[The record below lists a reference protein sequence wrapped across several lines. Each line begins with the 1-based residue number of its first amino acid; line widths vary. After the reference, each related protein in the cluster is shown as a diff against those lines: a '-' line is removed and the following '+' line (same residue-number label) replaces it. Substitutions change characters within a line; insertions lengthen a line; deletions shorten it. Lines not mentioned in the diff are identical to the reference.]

1 MATFLFSEIIFGPI
15 RSRRLGI
22 SLGINLLP
30 DNNKWCNFDCIYCEC
45 GWNDQNPAQTKH
57 LPSRGAVRKALEKK
71 LLEMT
76 QRGEI
81 PDVITFAGNG
91 EPTMHHEFA
100 AIVDDTLALRDK
112 YVPSAKVSVLSN
124 GSMIDRRSVI
134 EALKRVDNN
143 ILKFDSAI
151 METVRAVNQPVKEI
165 DPDAFAEQM
174 KVFEGKQI
182 IQTMFLRGSWKGSA
196 YDNTQPRELDAW
208 EAWIVKVRPAS
219 VMIYSL
225 DRDTPADGLQKISAA
240 ELEEIAIR
248 IRRHGIP
255 VSVAS

>member
-45 GWNDQNPAQTKH
+45 GWNNQNPALPKH

-76 QRGEI
+76 EKGEI

-100 AIVDDTLALRDK
+100 GIVDDTLALRDK

-143 ILKFDSAI
+143 ILKFDSAL
-151 METVRAVNQPVKEI
+151 MDTVRAVNQPVKEV
-165 DPDAFAEQM
+165 DPETLAEQM

-182 IQTMFLRGSWKGSA
+182 IQTMFLRGSWRGRI
-196 YDNTQPRELDAW
+196 YDNTQPEELDAW

-219 VMIYSL
+219 VMLYSL
-225 DRDTPADGLQKISAA
+225 DRDTPAEGLQKVSSS
-240 ELEEIAIR
+240 ELEKIAAR
-248 IRRHGIP
+248 IRKHVRS

>member
-45 GWNDQNPAQTKH
+45 GWNNQNPALPKH

-76 QRGEI
+76 EKGEI

-100 AIVDDTLALRDK
+100 GIVDDTLALRDK

-143 ILKFDSAI
+143 ILKFDSAL
-151 METVRAVNQPVKEI
+151 MDTVRAVNQPVKEV
-165 DPDAFAEQM
+165 DPETLAEQM

-182 IQTMFLRGSWKGSA
+182 IQTMFLRGSWRGRL
-196 YDNTQPRELDAW
+196 YDNTRPEELDAW
-208 EAWIVKVRPAS
+208 EAWIVKVRPTS
-219 VMIYSL
+219 VMLYSL
-225 DRDTPADGLQKISAA
+225 DRDTPAEGLQKVSSS
-240 ELEEIAIR
+240 ELEKIAAR
-248 IRRHGIP
+248 IRKHGIP